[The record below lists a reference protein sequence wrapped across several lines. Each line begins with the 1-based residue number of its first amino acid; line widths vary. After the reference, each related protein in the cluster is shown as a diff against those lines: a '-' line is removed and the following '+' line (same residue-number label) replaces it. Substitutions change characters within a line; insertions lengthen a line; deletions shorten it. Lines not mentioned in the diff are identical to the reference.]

1 MTFVTDPMSLA
12 LALGLLG
19 PAAVDEHGVF
29 DEGRLDTSTE
39 KADLARALATEL
51 DAAVSEADEV
61 VLTDVAL
68 TEVYS
73 LEE

>member
-19 PAAVDEHGVF
+19 PAAVDEHGAF
-29 DEGRLDTSTE
+29 DEGRIDTKTE
-39 KADLARALATEL
+39 KADLARALADEL
-51 DAAVSEADEV
+51 DSSVSSDDEV
-61 VLTDVAL
+61 VL

-73 LEE
+73 LEA

>member
-29 DEGRLDTSTE
+29 DDGRLDTNTE
-39 KADLARALATEL
+39 KADLARALGDVL
-51 DAAVSEADEV
+51 DAPVSEDDEV
-61 VLTDVAL
+61 VLTETYEFLRDA
-68 TEVYS
+68 
-73 LEE
+73 

>member
-29 DEGRLDTSTE
+29 DDGRLDEKTE
-39 KADLARALATEL
+39 KADLAKALAERL
-51 DAAVSEADEV
+51 DATVQDDEV
-61 VLTDVAL
+61 VLTRTYTLDEA
-68 TEVYS
+68 
-73 LEE
+73 

>member
-29 DEGRLDTSTE
+29 DDGRLDAKTE
-39 KADLARALATEL
+39 KADLAKALAQEL
-51 DAAVSEADEV
+51 EAGVSEDDEV
-61 VLTDVAL
+61 VLTDTYAL
-68 TEVYS
+68 P
-73 LEE
+73 

>member
-29 DEGRLDTSTE
+29 DDGRIDASAE
-39 KADLARALATEL
+39 KADLARALADRL
-51 DAAVSEADEV
+51 DAQVDDNDEV
-61 VLTDVAL
+61 VLTQTYTLDA
-68 TEVYS
+68 
-73 LEE
+73 

>member
-1 MTFVTDPMSLA
+1 MNFAADPMSVA

-29 DEGRLDTSTE
+29 DDGRRTDVQAENL
-39 KADLARALATEL
+39 DLAHALADEL
-51 DAAVSEADEV
+51 D
-61 VLTDVAL
+61 LTVRDDAGEGL
-68 TEVYS
+68 TETWS

>member
-1 MTFVTDPMSLA
+1 MKFAADPMSVA

-29 DEGRLDTSTE
+29 DDGRTNVEAENL
-39 KADLARALATEL
+39 DLAKALADEL
-51 DAAVSEADEV
+51 DLNLVDDAEPD
-61 VLTDVAL
+61 L
-68 TEVYS
+68 TETWS